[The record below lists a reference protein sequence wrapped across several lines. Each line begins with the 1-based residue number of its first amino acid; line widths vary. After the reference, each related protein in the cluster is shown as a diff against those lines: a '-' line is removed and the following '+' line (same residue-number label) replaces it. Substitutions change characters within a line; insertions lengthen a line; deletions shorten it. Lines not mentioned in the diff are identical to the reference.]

1 MIRQPLVK
9 KQLFTIP
16 LPVDTGSG
24 FFSQARVM
32 PPRINHSQ
40 TILKRFLKKSP
51 L

>member
-32 PPRINHSQ
+32 PPALI
-40 TILKRFLKKSP
+40 ILKRFSNDS
-51 L
+51 